1 MQMHTLKLKSCPM
14 NASPISPELR
24 LFLLEMARMIVDAP
38 DELDDLFGSL
48 TTDTLSPLM
57 AKCIALKLYFRL
69 AAYPLS
75 PRKVKAKLAKP
86 MSEVV
91 EHSPLRE
98 VLFLDRIESKL
109 QFHPSVTEEAK
120 RAIADTWDSVI

>member
-48 TTDTLSPLM
+48 TTDTLSPTRGT
-57 AKCIALKLYFRL
+57 A
-69 AAYPLS
+69 
-75 PRKVKAKLAKP
+75 
-86 MSEVV
+86 
-91 EHSPLRE
+91 
-98 VLFLDRIESKL
+98 
-109 QFHPSVTEEAK
+109 
-120 RAIADTWDSVI
+120 